1 MNENPSEELTFE
13 QSLTQLELIV
23 RELEDGSLGLDEA
36 LARYELGVRLIK
48 ECHARLQQ
56 AEQRILLVTGVEEGQ
71 PVLQPFKHE
80 ATAPARPGSA
90 PRLRRKHEEPPL

>member
-80 ATAPARPGSA
+80 ATAPASTSRW
-90 PRLRRKHEEPPL
+90 